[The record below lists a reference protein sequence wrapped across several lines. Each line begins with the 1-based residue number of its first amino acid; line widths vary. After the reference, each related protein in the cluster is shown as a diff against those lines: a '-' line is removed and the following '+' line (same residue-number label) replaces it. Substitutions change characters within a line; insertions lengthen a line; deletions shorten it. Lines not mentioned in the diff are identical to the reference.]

1 LRDRHASQEV
11 YLTQQEK
18 DRLLKISEETGKS
31 VSYLLLHGFKYWV
44 DFGSKERIRF
54 ARSFS
59 ATRELR
65 EIKEN
70 QRQSGDFLGSFDK
83 KERKL
88 AKLKRLLKKKQIT
101 REEYRVYVIEVC
113 SDYEKSQKLFRK
125 SRGIKE

>member
-31 VSYLLLHGFKYWV
+31 VSFLLLHGFKFWV
-44 DFGSKERIRF
+44 GHGSRERIRF

-65 EIKEN
+65 EIKEKE
-70 QRQSGDFLGSFDK
+70 RQSGDFLGSFDK

-88 AKLKRLLKKKQIT
+88 AKLKRLLKNNKISRK
-101 REEYRVYVIEVC
+101 EYRVYVKEVFNH
-113 SDYEKSQKLFRK
+113 YEKSQKLFKK
-125 SRGIKE
+125 SRGIE